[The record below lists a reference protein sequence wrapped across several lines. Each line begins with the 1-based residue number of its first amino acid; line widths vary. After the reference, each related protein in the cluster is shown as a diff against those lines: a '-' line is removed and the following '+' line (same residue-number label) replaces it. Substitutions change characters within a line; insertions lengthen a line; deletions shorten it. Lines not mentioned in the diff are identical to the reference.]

1 LSTAV
6 LGATSDPPA
15 TRTTDHADTLVLD
28 GVSKCYGAVVAVAE
42 ASVTFRPGEVAGLVG
57 ENGAGKSTLISLVT
71 GAQHPDSGTMSVSG
85 ASVAAFDPQHARD
98 VGIYAIRQEPVL
110 VPSMSVT
117 ENLLLGMEPTDR
129 GLYAKR
135 RARAIAAAWLDR
147 VGAGFSPDVLVE
159 TLSPADRQL
168 VEIARALGPGARF
181 LFLDEPTSALGPT
194 ETERLF
200 GLIRRLRDDG
210 TAVVYVSHR
219 LEEVFAICERIVV
232 MRDGHIV
239 ADDRA
244 DSLDEGKL
252 LALMAGQELA
262 ADLTA
267 PHVKRERPDGLP
279 FLSLEGIGLPGR
291 LHDISLE
298 VGTGEIHGIAGIVG
312 AGRTSLLEVIAGIVS
327 PNSGTMR
334 LGGRRYRPRDTAAAL
349 GAGVFLVPE
358 DRLRDAL
365 FPELPLA
372 TNTVLPL
379 IGKVARRGLVT
390 TGREKV
396 AALPLMRRLDVR
408 PLRPSAL
415 GRALSGGN
423 QQKVILA
430 RALFAE
436 PGLLLLD
443 EPTRGIDVATK
454 TDIHELIRALA
465 DDGVSVVLV
474 SSDLRELVALA
485 DRISVL
491 SRGRVAATFE
501 PPFAAD
507 RLLAAATGDV
517 K

>member
-1 LSTAV
+1 M
-6 LGATSDPPA
+6 
-15 TRTTDHADTLVLD
+15 RTTEYVDTLALE
-28 GVSKCYGAVVAVAE
+28 GVSKRYGAVVAVAD
-42 ASVTFRPGEVAGLVG
+42 ASVVFRPGEVAGLVG

-71 GAQHPDSGTMSVSG
+71 GAQHPDSGSMSVAG

-110 VPSMSVT
+110 VPSMSVA
-117 ENLLLGMEPTDR
+117 ENLLLGREPAQR
-129 GLYAKR
+129 GIYAKR

-147 VGAGFSPDVLVE
+147 VGARFSPDVLVE
-159 TLSPADRQL
+159 SLSPADRQL
-168 VEIARALGPGARF
+168 IEIARALGPGAKY
-181 LFLDEPTSALGPT
+181 LFFDEPTSALGPA

-200 GLIRRLRDDG
+200 ELIRRLRDDG

-239 ADDRA
+239 ADERA

-252 LALMAGQELA
+252 LTLMAGQELA

-267 PHVKRERPDGLP
+267 QHAGRERPPGPPLV
-279 FLSLEGIGLPGR
+279 SIEGIGLPGR
-291 LHDISLE
+291 LQDVSLE
-298 VGTGEIHGIAGIVG
+298 VGRGEIHGIAGIVG
-312 AGRTSLLEVIAGIVS
+312 AGRTSLLEVMAGIVRPS
-327 PNSGTMR
+327 SGTMR
-334 LGGRRYRPRDTAAAL
+334 LEGRPYHPRDTAAAL

-379 IGKVARRGLVT
+379 ISKVARRGLLT
-390 TGREKV
+390 TDREAE

-408 PLRPSAL
+408 PLRPSVL

-430 RALFAE
+430 RALFSE

-454 TDIHELIRALA
+454 TDIHGLIRALA
-465 DDGVSVVLV
+465 DAGVSVVLV

-485 DRISVL
+485 HRITVL
-491 SRGRVAATFE
+491 SRGRVAATFD
-501 PPFAAD
+501 PPFDAN